1 MVSCLFQ
8 RVDLVNCSP
17 CCQLAVCWILSWVRQ
32 AVDNRIAFLVSI
44 IFLPSNYRRGEIEQG
59 FCQKGGRVEVL
70 RLLSRRGKGR
80 VRAFISKGGRVDV
93 RLHSM
98 WAAKTTASIQIIFC
112 RVLNTDN
119 MSIVGVTIDYGPF
132 GFLDYYDPNYMSQA
146 SGKW

>member
-1 MVSCLFQ
+1 M
-8 RVDLVNCSP
+8 
-17 CCQLAVCWILSWVRQ
+17 
-32 AVDNRIAFLVSI
+32 
-44 IFLPSNYRRGEIEQG
+44 
-59 FCQKGGRVEVL
+59 
-70 RLLSRRGKGR
+70 GKGR

-93 RLHSM
+93 RLHSV

>member
-1 MVSCLFQ
+1 MVSCLFP
-8 RVDLVNCSP
+8 RVEFVNCSP

-32 AVDNRIAFLVSI
+32 AVDKRIAFLVSI
-44 IFLPSNYRRGEIEQG
+44 FFLPSNYRRGEIEKG
-59 FCQKGGRVEVL
+59 FCQQR
-70 RLLSRRGKGR
+70 
-80 VRAFISKGGRVDV
+80 GRVDV
-93 RLHSM
+93 RLHSV
-98 WAAKTTASIQIIFC
+98 WAAKATAFIQIIFC